1 MFCFAQKVRPLDR
14 ASRVLISMAEDEYGY
29 FNPVSLE
36 ELCRTLVNQ
45 IAVPD
50 ESITQVHR
58 FVETVIARHAQ
69 TLEMKLAE
77 SSRHLDDLT
86 KKYKE
91 LAAKVDGLQMPCND
105 ECVECHKKDAT
116 IKRLDER
123 RKKVCKVC
131 ANDMPDE
138 KIYANRCGH
147 ILCMDCWTRLKKSNA
162 YCPMCR
168 DVVVYI
174 HRIYL

>member
-77 SSRHLDDLT
+77 SGRHLDDLT

-91 LAAKVDGLQMPCND
+91 LAAKVDGLQMPC
-105 ECVECHKKDAT
+105 VACHDAT
-116 IKRLDER
+116 IKR

-162 YCPMCR
+162 YCPICR